1 MKIHQDLYKYL
12 EASQV
17 IAIDANF
24 ASRKGT
30 LHLARVKTIQDIGKP
45 KHTEIDVAYGYSVIG
60 EQPLT
65 REEKIKLN
73 RIVYGWGPKVHSA
86 PKAQEGLEEEAEV
99 ETGSFSKIK
108 NSLHKDMMHLV
119 PLNVIREVAAV
130 YTANFKQYGEDWKV
144 LPNAKKEF
152 YNSMMRHLER
162 WQSGETADPDDGRK
176 HIVKALGNLIFLV
189 WHELKEDGNDLQG

>member
-1 MKIHQDLYKYL
+1 MKIHPNAYKHL
-12 EASQV
+12 EVPQV
-17 IAIDANF
+17 IAIDKAF
-24 ASRKGT
+24 PEREGT
-30 LHLARVKTIQDIGKP
+30 LF
-45 KHTEIDVAYGYSVIG
+45 IDVIHG
-60 EQPLT
+60 ERVCSYNPTSPAEPPLSKL
-65 REEKIKLN
+65 EHVKLN

-86 PKAQEGLEEEAEV
+86 PKAQDEPEEKAEV
-99 ETGSFSKIK
+99 EPGSFSKIK

-162 WQSGETADPDDGRK
+162 WQSGETIDPDDGKK

-189 WHELKEDGNDLQG
+189 WHELQGGVK